1 MKNNI
6 INFFKRIANSEME
19 FIQQKKLRN
28 VTILGFACFSFMIM
42 GVLFLNFN
50 IVKLICLVIMILCII
65 TFAVFQFIAKKK
77 VYYYYISYIAAVEW
91 LEIMFFITVYW
102 AAPSYILW
110 KYLFSQYV
118 AILIVFMIIFF
129 AAISIGKDKGE
140 KKKKSK
146 VQYTVPTGAIFLTS
160 ILIAEIID
168 KHWFSKASKWELVLM
183 FYIIMILTAVGKYFL
198 LITFF
203 CKLHFADKTDTKN

>member
-1 MKNNI
+1 
-6 INFFKRIANSEME
+6 
-19 FIQQKKLRN
+19 
-28 VTILGFACFSFMIM
+28 
-42 GVLFLNFN
+42 
-50 IVKLICLVIMILCII
+50 
-65 TFAVFQFIAKKK
+65 
-77 VYYYYISYIAAVEW
+77 
-91 LEIMFFITVYW
+91 
-102 AAPSYILW
+102 
-110 KYLFSQYV
+110 
-118 AILIVFMIIFF
+118 MIIFF

-203 CKLHFADKTDTKN
+203 CKLHFADKPDTKN